1 MSGSLRPLLPAITSG
16 LAGVGQ
22 LLDTLGGETARL
34 DDAARA
40 HGLQLAAGTAG
51 EGLGLWERE
60 LGLQPRPDLDDESRR
75 ALVLAAL
82 SFFGGCTPEGLK
94 ALYARLVGGEVG
106 YTETPEQ
113 YTLQL
118 AAETPGR
125 VLRDLPGMARTVSRQ
140 VPAHIHCRL
149 AATGDMAAERQ
160 TCHVIHGGV
169 VLEMHSEG
177 Q

>member
-1 MSGSLRPLLPAITSG
+1 MSSSLRPLLPAITSG
-16 LAGVGQ
+16 LDGMGQ
-22 LLDTLGGETARL
+22 LLDVLGCETARL
-34 DDAARA
+34 DNAARA
-40 HGLQLAAGTAG
+40 HGLQLAACTAG

-60 LGLQPRPDLDDESRR
+60 LGLQPRPDLEEEGRR

-94 ALYARLVGGEVG
+94 TLYSRLVGGEVSYG
-106 YTETPEQ
+106 ETPEQ

-118 AAETPGR
+118 DAETPGR
-125 VLRDLPGMARTVSRQ
+125 VLRDLPEMARTMSRQ

-169 VLEMHSEG
+169 VLEVHSE
-177 Q
+177 